1 MSSVTEV
8 AVPTSDFDGNAPVNG
23 SRCMASTFA
32 ASMLAALSCVVF
44 LAILLAARNLLLPG
58 FALVPVACGLACVGC
73 WCDRNSRDA
82 WDFAFWSLHAE
93 VRQ

>member
-23 SRCMASTFA
+23 SRCMASTFSESLYWRRSARRYELAGLA

-44 LAILLAARNLLLPG
+44 LAILLAGIRFGAGGLRPG
-58 FALVPVACGLACVGC
+58 LCGL
-73 WCDRNSRDA
+73 
-82 WDFAFWSLHAE
+82 L
-93 VRQ
+93 VRP